1 MSNPFLQYRSRGLN
15 VSELAQQ
22 LWCEKQVA
30 LELIHGKKE
39 TPAMIKGSERHQE
52 LFEEITPVLVVQPE
66 TFVDHLFIRCYQM
79 WSLSHKVINE
89 GRAREI
95 PVYGQV
101 KTMIV
106 KGTID
111 ELLMKDGEL
120 LLLETKTRVSG
131 EVPDYYAY
139 ERVVEFQ
146 LSLYE
151 VLLDSIIQKN
161 FTSDD
166 LLHFYKIKPDET
178 ISNQLYDSFPED
190 IFIPERIGVM
200 ASTAFETL
208 RTLPEPTQLVVHY
221 ENQNRESIGERTFLF
236 NEETFQE
243 ALDFVLG
250 YWEGVREAFPVS
262 KNLWKCEYCSREL
275 KNKCDFYTKIEKKM

>member
-1 MSNPFLQYRSRGLN
+1 M
-15 VSELAQQ
+15 SELAQQ

-39 TPAMIKGSERHQE
+39 TPAMIRGSERHQE
-52 LFEEITPVLVVQPE
+52 LFEEITPVLVVRPE
-66 TFVDHLFIRCYQM
+66 TFVDHLFVRCYQM
-79 WSLSHKVINE
+79 WSLSCKVINE

-106 KGTID
+106 KGVID
-111 ELLMKDGEL
+111 ELLIRDGEL

-146 LSLYE
+146 LSLYK
-151 VLLDSIIQKN
+151 VLLESIIQGN

-166 LLHFYKIKPDET
+166 LLSVYKIDPDET
-178 ISNQLYDSFPED
+178 ISTRLYDSFPENVV
-190 IFIPERIGVM
+190 IPERIEVM
-200 ASTAFETL
+200 ASTAFETMC
-208 RTLPEPTQLVVHY
+208 TLPEPSQLVVHY

-250 YWEGVREAFPVS
+250 YWEGGREAVPVS
-262 KNLWKCEYCSREL
+262 KNVWKCEYCSREL
-275 KNKCDFYTKIEKKM
+275 RNKCDFYTKIEKEM